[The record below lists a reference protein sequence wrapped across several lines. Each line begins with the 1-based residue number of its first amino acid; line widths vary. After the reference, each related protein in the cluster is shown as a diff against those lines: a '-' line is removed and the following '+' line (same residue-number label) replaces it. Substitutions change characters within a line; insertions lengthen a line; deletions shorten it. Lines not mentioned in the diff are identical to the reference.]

1 MKRKKV
7 QNMRNNRLFTI
18 ATILLLFIF
27 SVSVFMVGKELIQ
40 SKKEQDA
47 FKDLTT
53 IVEQSNNKNDN
64 DNTNTEELKPNYE
77 ELYHMNN
84 DFIGWLSIPNT
95 KVDYP
100 VMYTPNEPEYYLRRG
115 FDKTYFQSGTP
126 FIGENCTIDSDC
138 LIIYGHNMKNGT
150 MFTTLENYKDK
161 EFYEENKV
169 FSFNTLD
176 EYRNYEVFAAFPT
189 KILNAGEEGIKYY
202 DYSGDLSETDFEKI
216 SNWLITNSLY
226 DTGIKPT
233 YDEQILILSTCSYHT
248 ENGRFVVAARRI
260 K

>member
-1 MKRKKV
+1 
-7 QNMRNNRLFTI
+7 
-18 ATILLLFIF
+18 
-27 SVSVFMVGKELIQ
+27 
-40 SKKEQDA
+40 
-47 FKDLTT
+47 
-53 IVEQSNNKNDN
+53 
-64 DNTNTEELKPNYE
+64 
-77 ELYHMNN
+77 
-84 DFIGWLSIPNT
+84 
-95 KVDYP
+95 
-100 VMYTPNEPEYYLRRG
+100 
-115 FDKTYFQSGTP
+115 
-126 FIGENCTIDSDC
+126 
-138 LIIYGHNMKNGT
+138 MKNGT